1 MSIESTLADKLDVA
15 VGDNLTFQLGSEEVV
30 VLVSSIRNVN
40 WQTLQPNFYMIFN
53 QHVLADFPATYIS
66 SLYVPDDAKDALQDF
81 LTQYPTIT
89 LIDLDAII
97 TQLRSVI
104 GQVSIAIEFILV
116 LVVLAG
122 SLVLVAQVQASM
134 EERERELAIL
144 RTLGASGRLL
154 RNSVLFEFVALGA
167 LAGLMASIA
176 MELGVYILQNR
187 IFEMPG
193 TFHFEYWLLGIGAGA
208 GFVGLIGLLS
218 CWRLLNMSSVTLIRR
233 TM

>member
-1 MSIESTLADKLDVA
+1 
-15 VGDNLTFQLGSEEVV
+15 
-30 VLVSSIRNVN
+30 
-40 WQTLQPNFYMIFN
+40 MIFN
-53 QHVLADFPATYIS
+53 QHVLSDFPVTYIS
-66 SLYVPDDAKDALQDF
+66 SLYVPDDATDALQDF
-81 LTQYPTIT
+81 LSQYPTIT
-89 LIDLDAII
+89 LIDVDAII

-154 RNSVLFEFVALGA
+154 RHSVLFEFVALGA

-176 MELGVYILQNR
+176 MELGVYILQSR

-193 TFHFEYWLLGIGAGA
+193 TFHFQYWLLGIGAGA